1 MEGSGSD
8 DDRTGPEANCAEGT
22 EAGPREAEAE
32 EEAGPGEDDEAA
44 ADEDEDS
51 EAGPGKNGSAG
62 NGVEAG
68 DGGATGDGVEAGDG
82 GAAGWT
88 DPSDPPAKTRD
99 ESRTG
104 PLDPP
109 AEAITKPAGTE
120 SFGRHEGNGRCAEH
134 WLLPDSAGAV

>member
-1 MEGSGSD
+1 MEGNGSD
-8 DDRTGPEANCAEGT
+8 SGKGGLEASCMEGT

-62 NGVEAG
+62 DSVEAG
-68 DGGATGDGVEAGDG
+68 DGDGVEAGDG
-82 GAAGWT
+82 GTAGWT

-134 WLLPDSAGAV
+134 WLLPDSAGTV